1 MGVASKERGEREMM
15 LPLQIT
21 FRNMES
27 SEMAEEWIREEVF
40 KLEEFY
46 NRIMACRVTV
56 EIPHRHHR
64 RGTRYHV
71 RIDLT
76 MPGGE
81 LVIKREPSLSK
92 RLRLLGET
100 VLAKQLEVDTPHKNL
115 HLAIHDAFK
124 VAARR
129 LQDYGRRQGGYVKNH
144 EPVPEGRVSRLFPE
158 KGYGFLAT
166 PDGREIYFHQDS
178 VLNQA
183 FRRMEIGTRVV
194 FSEEKGE
201 KGPQASTVRIT
212 DKRAIHV
219 VEEPAIVSAD

>member
-27 SEMAEEWIREEVF
+27 SDMAEEWIREEVF

-100 VLAKQLEVDTPHKNL
+100 VLAKQLEVDTPHKSL
-115 HLAIHDAFK
+115 RLAIHDAFK

-129 LQDYGRRQGGYVKNH
+129 LQNYARRQGGYVKNH
-144 EPVPEGRVSRLFPE
+144 EPLPEARVRRLFSE
-158 KGYGFLAT
+158 KGYGFLVT

>member
-1 MGVASKERGEREMM
+1 MM

-27 SEMAEEWIREEVF
+27 SEMAEEWVREEVF

-92 RLRLLGET
+92 RLRILGET
-100 VLAKQLEVDTPHKNL
+100 VLAKNLEVDTPHKNL
-115 HLAIHDAFK
+115 RLAIHDAFK
-124 VAARR
+124 AAGRR
-129 LQDYGRRQGGYVKNH
+129 LRDYARRQGGHVKNH
-144 EPVPEGRVSRLFPE
+144 EPVPEARVSRLFPE
-158 KGYGFLAT
+158 KGYGFLVT
-166 PDGREIYFHQDS
+166 PDGREIYFHEDS
-178 VLNQA
+178 VLNEA
-183 FRRMEIGTRVV
+183 FRRMDVGTRVV
-194 FSEEKGE
+194 YSEEPGE
-201 KGPQASTVRIT
+201 KGPQASTVRVIN
-212 DKRAIHV
+212 KRPIRP
-219 VEEPAIVSAD
+219 VEEPAVVSVD

>member
-1 MGVASKERGEREMM
+1 MM

-100 VLAKQLEVDTPHKNL
+100 VLAKQLEVDTPHKSL
-115 HLAIHDAFK
+115 RLAIHDAFK
-124 VAARR
+124 VAGRR
-129 LQDYGRRQGGYVKNH
+129 LQNYARRQGGYVKNH
-144 EPVPEGRVSRLFPE
+144 EPLPDGRVSRLFPE
-158 KGYGFLAT
+158 KGYGFLTT

-212 DKRAIHV
+212 DKRAIRP
-219 VEEPAIVSAD
+219 VEEPAIISAG

>member
-1 MGVASKERGEREMM
+1 MK

-21 FRNMES
+21 FRNLES
-27 SEMAEEWIREEVF
+27 SEMAEDWIREEVF

-71 RIDLT
+71 SIDLT

-100 VLAKQLEVDTPHKNL
+100 VLAKNLEVDTPHKNL
-115 HLAIHDAFK
+115 RLAIHDAFK
-124 VAARR
+124 VAGRR
-129 LQDYGRRQGGYVKNH
+129 LQDYARRQGGYVKNH
-144 EPVPEGRVSRLFPE
+144 EPLPEGRVSRLFPE
-158 KGYGFLAT
+158 KGYGFLVT
-166 PDGREIYFHQDS
+166 PDAREIYFHQDS
-178 VLNQA
+178 VLNQG

-194 FSEEKGE
+194 FSEEPGE
-201 KGPQASTVRIT
+201 KGPQASTVRIAA
-212 DKRAIHV
+212 KHAIRAA
-219 VEEPAIVSAD
+219 EEPADVSAD

>member
-1 MGVASKERGEREMM
+1 MI

-21 FRNMES
+21 FRNLDS

-64 RGTRYHV
+64 KGTRYHV

-100 VLAKQLEVDTPHKNL
+100 VLVKQLEVDTPHKNL
-115 HLAIHDAFK
+115 RLAIHDAFK
-124 VAARR
+124 VAGRR
-129 LQDYGRRQGGYVKNH
+129 LQNYARRQGGYIKNH
-144 EPVPEGRVSRLFPE
+144 EPLPEARVSRLFPE
-158 KGYGFLAT
+158 KGYGFLT
-166 PDGREIYFHQDS
+166 TLDGREIYFHQDS

-183 FRRMEIGTRVV
+183 FRRMTIGTRVV
-194 FSEEKGE
+194 YSEEPGE

-212 DKRAIHV
+212 GKRTIRP
-219 VEEPAIVSAD
+219 VEGPVAVSAD

>member
-27 SEMAEEWIREEVF
+27 SDMAEEWIREEVF

-100 VLAKQLEVDTPHKNL
+100 VLAKQLEVDTPHKSL
-115 HLAIHDAFK
+115 RLAIHDAFK

-129 LQDYGRRQGGYVKNH
+129 LQNYARRQGGYVKNH
-144 EPVPEGRVSRLFPE
+144 EPLPEARVSRLFSE
-158 KGYGFLAT
+158 KGYGFLVT
-166 PDGREIYFHQDS
+166 PDGQEIYFHQDS